1 MARKITKSDIAEED
15 IFKGVRDSAEKT
27 ITILEKAS
35 KVLVEIANVTKIDI
49 AKSNFGSSKGIDEFA
64 KATEKAQKL
73 QKDQIKIDQEL
84 QKSLA
89 LKAKADQQLEV
100 LAQKK
105 LKTSQQQANADAKAA
120 KDAEKLTKTIQN
132 EANAYKQLESNT
144 RALKNESKQLA
155 AEMLKL
161 ELSGK
166 KNGKEYRE
174 LSKTYKQVTTAAQ
187 DGDRQLKKIDNTVG
201 DNFRNVGNYTGAVNK
216 LRNGLG
222 QLGLAFGIG
231 TVVMDAGKTLAQF
244 DEAAAD
250 VAKTVG
256 ITKDQ
261 ARALSMELLKIDT
274 RTSVEELQKIAAIG
288 GQLGIAETDIL
299 SFTTATD
306 KLNVALGDEFQ
317 GGAEEITKTIGGL
330 RNVFGDIK
338 SDNVGE
344 DLLHIGNALNAL
356 GASGSATSPIMAD
369 FAGRIGGVGIPLGL
383 TTDEVLGLSATLEE
397 LNVTSER
404 GGTAVTKVLQ
414 KMTVNT
420 KDFAKLAGMPLK
432 EFENL
437 VNTDIYGAFQKVIEG
452 TKKSGTNATEL
463 GQILDTLGLD
473 GAGTSEVFLK
483 LGSNMDLLDKRTK
496 LAGQSLK
503 ETDSITSEFGV
514 KNETLSASVQKLTNA
529 WDKFVIG
536 ADSATGASSIISK
549 VLSFLAA
556 NLSDIIGIVG
566 KAVLAWGTYLAI
578 QKSIQ
583 AYNFIITGGLKNVAA
598 GMMDLF
604 KAGKQAGEGAKLAGD
619 GVSKAG
625 KAMTAVPWI
634 ALISVMVEM
643 AVALYDIASGAK
655 SAREQKELLARAD
668 AKAAKNISEVTKRT
682 QDWVAE
688 QKRLLDLEIRD
699 RKTAGESSKKLDE
712 EQLKRNKDIEKDG
725 LNRLKYGQKTR
736 KEEYSQKV
744 KDFDLLKKLEADVAK
759 SGKFATISSA
769 QQAALDRAG
778 IKNLYELEQKGTVK
792 KLAEDATR
800 LTGEIIGLNKAEKE
814 YNDLLDESDVL
825 IKENSISQ
833 ENNTGKVNAKIP
845 VMKAVNTEYEKTNE
859 YLTIQTDL
867 LNQLAEIE
875 NERAIKQAETAIET
889 QVSQDIANIS
899 NGGEVMA
906 GEDPSYLLF
915 EELILKKYALIE
927 KFEADRLQLEINGI
941 NERYRLMDAAEMQA
955 AKERRAKLLAQ
966 DGLTIEQK
974 KAIELQYMNDI
985 DTIVAN
991 DIARNKDKNKEIE
1004 IAQEKS
1010 KDKIVELEVNKNDQ
1024 INTENDK
1031 IIDAQIEASQKKTDE
1046 ITKIEGDGAKKNFE
1060 TQKQF
1065 VKMAADYFVKRSN
1078 EKIAQYDKEIAAA
1091 ETMYSNL
1098 QTMAANGNITA
1109 KESLAEQQKLIVE
1122 ANRKKEQEQRR
1133 QERIKLAES
1142 VFASYTANVEKNEP
1156 NPLAK
1161 TITDITL
1168 LNQFISSLPTFYE
1181 GTDGTVSQALGMPQL
1196 SGRDGH
1202 VVRVDGSEKILNP
1215 KLSAMTGNLST
1226 NEIAKI
1232 AMEYNNGK
1240 LINKGDGAVQLSPVW
1255 SSSLIV
1261 QKLED
1266 LTNIIENKPE
1276 TNIQLGEIIQGTMN
1290 IIKTQK
1296 KGNSIVYNKFR
1307 VK

>member
-35 KVLVEIANVTKIDI
+35 KVLVEIANVTKTDI

-73 QKDQIKIDQEL
+73 QRDQIKIDQEL
-84 QKSLA
+84 QKSVA
-89 LKAKADQQLEV
+89 LKAKAEQQLEV

-120 KDAEKLTKTIQN
+120 KEAEKLTKTIQN

-187 DGDRQLKKIDNTVG
+187 EGDRQLKKIDNTVG

-216 LRNGLG
+216 LKNGLG

-231 TVVMDAGKTLAQF
+231 TIVQGAGRTIVEFDQKIADLVSITGAGGDDLTYFKEQAIELGKGVEGGAGAVIEAYKLIGSAKPELLSNAEALDAVTQSAITLSQASGMTLPDAATALTDAMNQF
-244 DEAAAD
+244 GAPAEKAGQFIDALANGALLGSAEIPQVTEALLKFGA
-250 VAKTVG
+250 VAKTSNV
-256 ITKDQ
+256 
-261 ARALSMELLKIDT
+261 
-274 RTSVEELQKIAAIG
+274 SVEE
-288 GQLGIAETDIL
+288 
-299 SFTTATD
+299 S
-306 KLNVALGDEFQ
+306 VALIETLAEKGLK
-317 GGAEEITKTIGGL
+317 GAEAGTAL
-330 RNVFGDIK
+330 RNVMLKISAPDALPIEAQKRLQALGISF
-338 SDNVGE
+338 E
-344 DLLHIGNALNAL
+344 DLKDPSTSMADKLALLKPLLKDNAAMVKVFGMENTVSATNLIANTDRVKELTEGMGAQGTASKQAEDRTKTLSFAFNQLKESWNAL
-356 GASGSATSPIMAD
+356 I
-369 FAGRIGGVGIPLGL
+369 
-383 TTDEVLGLSATLEE
+383 LGLS
-397 LNVTSER
+397 S
-404 GGTAVTKVLQ
+404 G
-414 KMTVNT
+414 
-420 KDFAKLAGMPLK
+420 
-432 EFENL
+432 
-437 VNTDIYGAFQKVIEG
+437 EG
-452 TKKSGTNATEL
+452 TSA
-463 GQILDTLGLD
+463 ILVEG
-473 GAGTSEVFLK
+473 
-483 LGSNMDLLDKRTK
+483 
-496 LAGQSLK
+496 
-503 ETDSITSEFGV
+503 
-514 KNETLSASVQKLTNA
+514 
-529 WDKFVIG
+529 
-536 ADSATGASSIISK
+536 
-549 VLSFLAA
+549 LSFLAQ
-556 NLSDIIGIVG
+556 NLTTIVSLIGKV
-566 KAVLAWGTYLAI
+566 VLAWGTYLAI

-583 AYNFIITGGLKNVAA
+583 AYNFIMTGGLKNVAT

-604 KAGKQAGEGAKLAGD
+604 KAGKQAGDGAELAGE

-625 KAMTAVPWI
+625 KAMNAVPWI
-634 ALISVMVEM
+634 ALIGVLVEM
-643 AVALYDIASGAK
+643 ATAFYDIASGADA
-655 SAREQKELLARAD
+655 ARRAKEMLANYEAAAEEKAGKRISDRQKDLDKTIAQLQRERNENKITETEFLKQKEESIKKTKDQISSDIKAVNARKKD
-668 AKAAKNISEVTKRT
+668 YEDEIKMWQERSKGAASYI
-682 QDWVAE
+682 D
-688 QKRLLDLEIRD
+688 
-699 RKTAGESSKKLDE
+699 
-712 EQLKRNKDIEKDG
+712 
-725 LNRLKYGQKTR
+725 
-736 KEEYSQKV
+736 
-744 KDFDLLKKLEADVAK
+744 K
-759 SGKFATISSA
+759 SGKIVSIESKIAEA
-769 QQAALDRAG
+769 RAAVGGAETKLKIYG
-778 IKNLYELEQKGTVK
+778 EELEGVNETQKNATSEVK
-792 KLAEDATR
+792 VNTQAHIDNS
-800 LTGEIIGLNKAEKE
+800 GEI
-814 YNDLLDESDVL
+814 
-825 IKENSISQ
+825 
-833 ENNTGKVNAKIP
+833 NAKIP
-845 VMKAVNTEYEKTNE
+845 KIKELNLEYEKTNE

-906 GEDPSYLLF
+906 GEDSSYLLF

-941 NERYRLMDAAEMQA
+941 IERYRLMDAAEIQIA
-955 AKERRAKLLAQ
+955 QERRDKLLAQ
-966 DGLTIEQK
+966 EGITAEQK
-974 KAIELQYMNDI
+974 KAINDQYAEDLKLIEENNI
-985 DTIVAN
+985 Q
-991 DIARNKDKNKEIE
+991 RNSDKLLEIE
-1004 IAQEKS
+1004 IAEAKS
-1010 KDKIVELEVNKNDQ
+1010 KDKIVEFEVNKNNE
-1024 INTENDK
+1024 INSENDK
-1031 IIDAQIEASQKKTDE
+1031 IIDAQIEATQKKTDE

-1240 LINKGDGAVQLSPVW
+1240 LINKGDGALQLSPGW

-1266 LTNIIENKPE
+1266 LTSIIENKPE

>member
-231 TVVMDAGKTLAQF
+231 TVVQGAGRTIVEFDQKIADLVSITGAGGSDLTYFKEQAIELGKGVEGGASAVIEAYKLIGSAKPELLSNAEALDAVTQSAITLSQASGMTLPDAATALTDAMNQF
-244 DEAAAD
+244 GAPAEKAGQFIDALANGALLGSAEIPQVTEALLKFGA
-250 VAKTVG
+250 VAKTSNV
-256 ITKDQ
+256 
-261 ARALSMELLKIDT
+261 
-274 RTSVEELQKIAAIG
+274 SVEE
-288 GQLGIAETDIL
+288 
-299 SFTTATD
+299 S
-306 KLNVALGDEFQ
+306 VALIETLAEKGLK
-317 GGAEEITKTIGGL
+317 GAEAGTAL
-330 RNVFGDIK
+330 RNVMLKISAPDALPIEAQQRLQALGISF
-338 SDNVGE
+338 E
-344 DLLHIGNALNAL
+344 DLKNPATSMADKLALLKPLLKDNAAMVKVFGMENTVSATNLIANTDRVKELTEGMGAQGTASKQAEDRTKTLSFAFNELKESWNAL
-356 GASGSATSPIMAD
+356 I
-369 FAGRIGGVGIPLGL
+369 
-383 TTDEVLGLSATLEE
+383 LGLS
-397 LNVTSER
+397 S
-404 GGTAVTKVLQ
+404 G
-414 KMTVNT
+414 
-420 KDFAKLAGMPLK
+420 
-432 EFENL
+432 
-437 VNTDIYGAFQKVIEG
+437 EG
-452 TKKSGTNATEL
+452 TSA
-463 GQILDTLGLD
+463 ILVEG
-473 GAGTSEVFLK
+473 
-483 LGSNMDLLDKRTK
+483 
-496 LAGQSLK
+496 
-503 ETDSITSEFGV
+503 
-514 KNETLSASVQKLTNA
+514 
-529 WDKFVIG
+529 
-536 ADSATGASSIISK
+536 
-549 VLSFLAA
+549 LSFLAQ
-556 NLSDIIGIVG
+556 NLTTIVSLIGKV
-566 KAVLAWGTYLAI
+566 VLAWGTYLAI

-583 AYNFIITGGLKNVAA
+583 AYNFIMTGGLKNVAA

-604 KAGKQAGEGAKLAGD
+604 KAGKQAGEGAKVAGQ
-619 GVSKAG
+619 GVSNAG
-625 KAMTAVPWI
+625 KAMTAVPWMAII
-634 ALISVMVEM
+634 ALVVELGM
-643 AVALYDIASGAK
+643 AFYKMASGADD
-655 SAREQKELLARAD
+655 AARAQKGLND
-668 AKAAKNISEVTKRT
+668 AIADGEKFGSSLNKIIDEDYEKSKRSLELKKSQGKLT
-682 QDWVAE
+682 EAQYKIE
-688 QKRLLDLEIRD
+688 LKLL
-699 RKTAGESSKKLDE
+699 
-712 EQLKRNKDIEKDG
+712 KDSRT
-725 LNRLKYGQKTR
+725 NRLKYEISVENDEKARAKKTIKGLQTYYNAAMNTMSVLRSEEQVRVIARFEAAQEELRQSNTVLGQ
-736 KEEYSQKV
+736 
-744 KDFDLLKKLEADVAK
+744 
-759 SGKFATISSA
+759 
-769 QQAALDRAG
+769 
-778 IKNLYELEQKGTVK
+778 LYEQKKSIDNLEVDEKIQENTESRAKNTEVINTQKDK
-792 KLAEDATR
+792 
-800 LTGEIIGLNKAEKE
+800 
-814 YNDLLDESDVL
+814 
-825 IKENSISQ
+825 IKEL
-833 ENNTGKVNAKIP
+833 
-845 VMKAVNTEYEKTNE
+845 NTEYEKTNE

-906 GEDPSYLLF
+906 GEDSSYLLF

-941 NERYRLMDAAEMQA
+941 IERYRLMDAAEMQA

-974 KAIELQYMNDI
+974 KAIELQYLNDI

-1004 IAQEKS
+1004 IAEEKS
-1010 KDKIVELEVNKNDQ
+1010 KDKIVELEVTKNDQ

-1031 IIDAQIEASQKKTDE
+1031 IIDAQIAASQKKTDE

-1065 VKMAADYFVKRSN
+1065 VKMAADYFMKRSN

-1098 QTMAANGNITA
+1098 QTMAANGSITA

-1240 LINKGDGAVQLSPVW
+1240 LINKGDGAVQLSPGW

>member
-35 KVLVEIANVTKIDI
+35 KVLVEIANVTKTDI
-49 AKSNFGSSKGIDEFA
+49 AKANFGSSKGIDEFA

-84 QKSLA
+84 QKSVA

-120 KDAEKLTKTIQN
+120 KEAEKLTKTIQN

-231 TVVMDAGKTLAQF
+231 TVVQGAGRTIVEFDQKIADLVSITGAGGADLTYFKEQAIELGKGVEGGASAVIEAYKLIGSAKPELLSNAEALDAVTQSAITLSQASGMTLPDAATALTDAMNQF
-244 DEAAAD
+244 GAPAEKAGQFIDALANGALLGSAEIPQVTEALLKFGA
-250 VAKTVG
+250 VAKNSNV
-256 ITKDQ
+256 
-261 ARALSMELLKIDT
+261 
-274 RTSVEELQKIAAIG
+274 SVEE
-288 GQLGIAETDIL
+288 
-299 SFTTATD
+299 S
-306 KLNVALGDEFQ
+306 VALIETLAEKGLK
-317 GGAEEITKTIGGL
+317 GAEAGTAL
-330 RNVFGDIK
+330 RNVMLKISAPDALPIEAQQRLQALGISF
-338 SDNVGE
+338 E
-344 DLLHIGNALNAL
+344 DLKNPATSMADKLALLKPLLKDNAAMVKVFGMENTVSATNLIANTDRVKELTEGMGAQGTASKQAEDRTKTLSFAFNELKESWNAL
-356 GASGSATSPIMAD
+356 I
-369 FAGRIGGVGIPLGL
+369 
-383 TTDEVLGLSATLEE
+383 LGLS
-397 LNVTSER
+397 S
-404 GGTAVTKVLQ
+404 G
-414 KMTVNT
+414 
-420 KDFAKLAGMPLK
+420 
-432 EFENL
+432 
-437 VNTDIYGAFQKVIEG
+437 EG
-452 TKKSGTNATEL
+452 TSA
-463 GQILDTLGLD
+463 ILVEG
-473 GAGTSEVFLK
+473 
-483 LGSNMDLLDKRTK
+483 
-496 LAGQSLK
+496 
-503 ETDSITSEFGV
+503 
-514 KNETLSASVQKLTNA
+514 
-529 WDKFVIG
+529 
-536 ADSATGASSIISK
+536 
-549 VLSFLAA
+549 LSFLAQ
-556 NLSDIIGIVG
+556 NLTTIVSLVG
-566 KAVLAWGTYLAI
+566 KVVLAWGTYLAI

-583 AYNFIITGGLKNVAA
+583 AYNFIMTGGLKNVAA

-625 KAMTAVPWI
+625 KAMSAVPWI
-634 ALISVMVEM
+634 ALIGVMVEM

-668 AKAAKNISEVTKRT
+668 KKAAKNISEVTKRT

-814 YNDLLDESDVL
+814 YNDLVDESNVL
-825 IKENSISQ
+825 IKENSISH
-833 ENNTGKVNAKIP
+833 ENNTGKVSAKTP
-845 VMKAVNTEYEKTNE
+845 VMKAVNLEYEKTNE

-906 GEDPSYLLF
+906 SEDSSYLLF

-941 NERYRLMDAAEMQA
+941 IERYRLMDAAEIQLA
-955 AKERRAKLLAQ
+955 QERRDKLLAQ
-966 DGLTIEQK
+966 EGISAAQK
-974 KAIELQYMNDI
+974 KAINDQYAEDLKLIEENNI
-985 DTIVAN
+985 Q
-991 DIARNKDKNKEIE
+991 RNSDKLLEIE
-1004 IAQEKS
+1004 IAEEKS
-1010 KDKIVELEVNKNDQ
+1010 KDKIVELEVDKNNE
-1024 INTENDK
+1024 INSENDK
-1031 IIDAQIEASQKKTDE
+1031 IIDAQIEATQKKTDE

-1240 LINKGDGAVQLSPVW
+1240 LINKGDGAVQLSPGW